1 MDTLYQLLE
10 WNPVQV
16 GSTFQGGDRGGTGR
30 PWEPVQAAS
39 GKLKFEDVSSEMQKK
54 CEKRAKNKRKKSEKK
69 QKNKKKQ
76 KKKCKNNAPKVW
88 GGRPAKIEVQK
99 NSEIKCWLSAFLP
112 PSLWTRGPRPTW
124 GIEVC
129 SL

>member
-54 CEKRAKNKRKKSEKK
+54 CEKKRKTSEKRAKKTKTKKSKK
-69 QKNKKKQ
+69 SAKTMRRKCGGVDLPKLKCKKK
-76 KKKCKNNAPKVW
+76 
-88 GGRPAKIEVQK
+88 AK
-99 NSEIKCWLSAFLP
+99 
-112 PSLWTRGPRPTW
+112 
-124 GIEVC
+124 
-129 SL
+129 

>member
-1 MDTLYQLLE
+1 MGAERGRGCGQGGAGTRLAR
-10 WNPVQV
+10 
-16 GSTFQGGDRGGTGR
+16 GGGDRGGTGR

-54 CEKRAKNKRKKSEKK
+54 CEKKRKTSEKRAKKTKT
-69 QKNKKKQ
+69 KKK

-99 NSEIKCWLSAFLP
+99 KAK
-112 PSLWTRGPRPTW
+112 
-124 GIEVC
+124 
-129 SL
+129 

>member
-54 CEKRAKNKRKKSEKK
+54 CEKKRKTSEKRAK
-69 QKNKKKQ
+69 KKK
-76 KKKCKNNAPKVW
+76 KKK
-88 GGRPAKIEVQK
+88 AKKVQK
-99 NSEIKCWLSAFLP
+99 QCAESV
-112 PSLWTRGPRPTW
+112 G
-124 GIEVC
+124 G
-129 SL
+129 